1 MCLFLKDLTR
11 VPDGQ
16 KKVKNC
22 FCLKNNSLLN
32 LVLHPLTHPST
43 YHGQS
48 SFRNVK
54 NWLQVGTLSTFLI
67 SFNDFMSICFTI
79 CLILIN
85 PLWHSLNLDL
95 TSLFCFFN
103 SLFLLSFYH
112 TISVCLIFLFLFH
125 HCFFGMILS
134 LYNFSALLNI
144 YEMSAHRTSLRC
156 TSYWNKI

>member
-1 MCLFLKDLTR
+1 MTINQILRVARWLKKYQHKDVNKSSFQFRDFMTMGHIFKCVYFSRILLEYR
-11 VPDGQ
+11 MAK
-16 KKVKNC
+16 KKVENC
-22 FCLKNNSLLN
+22 FCLKNSSLLN

-85 PLWHSLNLDL
+85 PL
-95 TSLFCFFN
+95 
-103 SLFLLSFYH
+103 
-112 TISVCLIFLFLFH
+112 
-125 HCFFGMILS
+125 
-134 LYNFSALLNI
+134 
-144 YEMSAHRTSLRC
+144 
-156 TSYWNKI
+156 